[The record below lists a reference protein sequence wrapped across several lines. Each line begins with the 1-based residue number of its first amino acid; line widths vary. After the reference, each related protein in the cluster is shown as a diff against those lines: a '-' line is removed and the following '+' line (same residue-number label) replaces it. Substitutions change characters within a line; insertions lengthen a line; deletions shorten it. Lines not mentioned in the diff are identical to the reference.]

1 MPEIRSVVNTRLNG
15 KFDPKPKNTF
25 TSSYLS
31 CCSSI
36 WAAGFWDMSCRDVSS
51 FSSRFLYQIVFKNSS
66 ETKAVIEL
74 WCASGTRFC
83 PTLHLSNK
91 DNTTITASTQ
101 WWAVCT
107 INGVKNENRKAA
119 AARRIIH
126 KCRETNRTGLVY
138 EQNGWWGNEM
148 QVRTSRLR
156 RRLKSDLSELD
167 VISISYHIIPN
178 YSFIAL

>member
-15 KFDPKPKNTF
+15 KFNPKPKNTF

-31 CCSSI
+31 YCSFI

-51 FSSRFLYQIVFKNSS
+51 FSTRFVYQIVFKNSF

-91 DNTTITASTQ
+91 DNTTITAPLRSDGPFVQLMESRT
-101 WWAVCT
+101 
-107 INGVKNENRKAA
+107 
-119 AARRIIH
+119 
-126 KCRETNRTGLVY
+126 RTGRQPQPGGSYTNVGKRTEPGLFMSRTAD
-138 EQNGWWGNEM
+138 EGMRCRWGRVDQED
-148 QVRTSRLR
+148 S
-156 RRLKSDLSELD
+156 
-167 VISISYHIIPN
+167 
-178 YSFIAL
+178 